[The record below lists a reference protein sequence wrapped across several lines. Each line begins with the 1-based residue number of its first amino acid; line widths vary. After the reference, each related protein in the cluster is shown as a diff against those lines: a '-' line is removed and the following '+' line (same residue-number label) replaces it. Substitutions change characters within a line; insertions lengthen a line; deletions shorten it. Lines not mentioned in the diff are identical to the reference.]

1 MKLKDITLLV
11 VLVFFFGKGVAQDD
25 KQKQKELRQS
35 KELLS
40 EASLK
45 MQKDNF
51 PIAEA
56 EYREAIAL
64 DPSEEVG
71 KYNLGTAYY
80 EKEKNA
86 EAMKRFEQAAEV
98 ATEKPEKHKS
108 YHNLGNTFMNEKK
121 YKEAVEAY
129 KQALR
134 NNPTDDETRYNLAL
148 AKKMLEQNPNQGG
161 GDDGDKEQNKKDEN
175 KEQDQK
181 DNKDNQGDN
190 NDQKK
195 DQKEQDQGEK
205 KEDKK
210 EGDQQ
215 NDKGKPEEKEGE
227 QEQKPQQPVPG
238 KLSPQ
243 QVKSLLEAM
252 NNQEK
257 NVQEKINAQKTKG
270 AKVKSNK
277 DW

>member
-1 MKLKDITLLV
+1 MKLNGILGFVAILC
-11 VLVFFFGKGVAQDD
+11 VFGNSFAQDD
-25 KQKQKELRQS
+25 KQKKKELRLSQ
-35 KELLS
+35 ELLS
-40 EASLK
+40 DASLK
-45 MQKDNF
+45 MQKDDF

-56 EYREAIAL
+56 EYREAISL
-64 DPSEEVG
+64 NPSEEVG

-80 EKEKNA
+80 GKEKNA

-108 YHNLGNTFMNEKK
+108 FHNLGNTFMNEKK

-148 AKKMLEQNPNQGG
+148 AKKMLEQNPDQGG
-161 GDDGDKEQNKKDEN
+161 GDDGDKEQNKKDDK

-181 DNKDNQGDN
+181 DNKQNEGENGD
-190 NDQKK
+190 KK
-195 DQKEQDQGEK
+195 EDQKEQDQGEK

-210 EGDQQ
+210 KGDQQ
-215 NDKGKPEEKEGE
+215 DDKGKPEEKEGE
-227 QEQKPQQPVPG
+227 QEQKPKQPVPG

-270 AKVKSNK
+270 AKVKSSK